1 MIKGLRGEPTRE
13 ENCFMLNPC
22 SGIQIT
28 MGHQTAAF
36 PNVLFRRQILMIHIF
51 SIVFISSLSSL
62 LCINKGYFNEK
73 SRMIRRKISKGETT
87 CHNKPHFCFVKG
99 NIAKMVMQSGI
110 CPFEAKNNIFSL
122 ANFFIENLL
131 PRNVDIGVCIS

>member
-1 MIKGLRGEPTRE
+1 
-13 ENCFMLNPC
+13 
-22 SGIQIT
+22 
-28 MGHQTAAF
+28 
-36 PNVLFRRQILMIHIF
+36 
-51 SIVFISSLSSL
+51 
-62 LCINKGYFNEK
+62 
-73 SRMIRRKISKGETT
+73 MIRRKISKGDI
-87 CHNKPHFCFVKG
+87 PFVKG

>member
-1 MIKGLRGEPTRE
+1 
-13 ENCFMLNPC
+13 
-22 SGIQIT
+22 
-28 MGHQTAAF
+28 
-36 PNVLFRRQILMIHIF
+36 
-51 SIVFISSLSSL
+51 
-62 LCINKGYFNEK
+62 
-73 SRMIRRKISKGETT
+73 MIRRKISKGETT

-122 ANFFIENLL
+122 ANFFTENLL